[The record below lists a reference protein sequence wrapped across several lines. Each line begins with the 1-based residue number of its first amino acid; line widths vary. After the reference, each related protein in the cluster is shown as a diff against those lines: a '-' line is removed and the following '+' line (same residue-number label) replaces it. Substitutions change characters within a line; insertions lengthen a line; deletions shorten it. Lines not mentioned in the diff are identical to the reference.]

1 MLIDVLDKDVLEKG
15 FVMPRFTD
23 GIRVIWYGETET
35 LYRFV
40 LFVFYMLGC
49 FQVRFYQYEVRSGD
63 FWVVRETRRFVSFHS
78 IVWNPI
84 SILSDIVLDIMNLF
98 YAKIMAEIKVSPRI
112 TIDVKDNRAYIIHIR
127 MERII
132 WNFKIFY
139 IFLPKSLKNENM
151 CILRYAW
158 AIGF

>member
-23 GIRVIWYGETET
+23 VIRVIWYGETET

-63 FWVVRETRRFVSFHS
+63 FWVVREAKRFVSFHS

-127 MERII
+127 M
-132 WNFKIFY
+132 
-139 IFLPKSLKNENM
+139 
-151 CILRYAW
+151 
-158 AIGF
+158 

>member
-1 MLIDVLDKDVLEKG
+1 MFIDVLDKDVLEKG

-35 LYRFV
+35 FYRFV

-49 FQVRFYQYEVRSGD
+49 FQVRFYQYEVRYSNFFVGRD
-63 FWVVRETRRFVSFHS
+63 TRRFVSFHS

-127 MERII
+127 M
-132 WNFKIFY
+132 
-139 IFLPKSLKNENM
+139 
-151 CILRYAW
+151 
-158 AIGF
+158 

>member
-1 MLIDVLDKDVLEKG
+1 MLIDDLDNNILEKG

-35 LYRFV
+35 FYRFV
-40 LFVFYMLGC
+40 LLVFYMLGC
-49 FQVRFYQYEVRSGD
+49 FQVRFYQYED

-98 YAKIMAEIKVSPRI
+98 YDKIMPEIKVSPRI

-127 MERII
+127 M
-132 WNFKIFY
+132 
-139 IFLPKSLKNENM
+139 
-151 CILRYAW
+151 
-158 AIGF
+158 

>member
-1 MLIDVLDKDVLEKG
+1 MANSSFGKVILDKKGIQSSKQHGMSRIKASAFAAVKDVLEKG

-35 LYRFV
+35 FYRFV

-49 FQVRFYQYEVRSGD
+49 FQVRFYQYEVRYSNFFVG
-63 FWVVRETRRFVSFHS
+63 RETRRFVSFHS

-98 YAKIMAEIKVSPRI
+98 YAKIMPEIKVSPRI

-127 MERII
+127 M
-132 WNFKIFY
+132 
-139 IFLPKSLKNENM
+139 
-151 CILRYAW
+151 
-158 AIGF
+158 